1 MSSVWIYVDTNKE
14 VGDKN
19 HLKVFAT
26 TDAAE
31 RKRGLRRT
39 IPKAWP
45 LSMRFWNE
53 RGRQL
58 RRPYFKINHK
68 AAPAV
73 AVDALLLAAVIR
85 DCSDPIFSRLR
96 SQCARAMSQW
106 LICRRCRRGSIP
118 SPQAREHP
126 IAKPPG

>member
-53 RGRQL
+53 RGE
-58 RRPYFKINHK
+58 P
-68 AAPAV
+68 P
-73 AVDALLLAAVIR
+73 R
-85 DCSDPIFSRLR
+85 DCRRLFCL
-96 SQCARAMSQW
+96 SHAATAVSAAM
-106 LICRRCRRGSIP
+106 
-118 SPQAREHP
+118 A
-126 IAKPPG
+126 

>member
-73 AVDALLLAAVIR
+73 AVDALLCGRHPRLFR
-85 DCSDPIFSRLR
+85 SYLLRLR
-96 SQCARAMSQW
+96 SQCARAMSS
-106 LICRRCRRGSIP
+106 GSFVGDAAAALFHPLKLGNIP
-118 SPQAREHP
+118 
-126 IAKPPG
+126 

>member
-53 RGRQL
+53 HTGKHIQNGCD
-58 RRPYFKINHK
+58 I
-68 AAPAV
+68 V
-73 AVDALLLAAVIR
+73 A
-85 DCSDPIFSRLR
+85 SH
-96 SQCARAMSQW
+96 
-106 LICRRCRRGSIP
+106 GSYVF
-118 SPQAREHP
+118 
-126 IAKPPG
+126 